1 MGNQQQAGYVSSFI
15 IKKKGKATPD
25 AKIDIIVLFI
35 TARNEK
41 LAEQSLRFVDDPAT
55 QHVINLFKEFFKM

>member
-1 MGNQQQAGYVSSFI
+1 MGNQQQVGYVSSFI

-35 TARNEK
+35 TSENEK
-41 LAEQSLRFVDDPAT
+41 LSEPSSRFIDDP
-55 QHVINLFKEFFKM
+55 VIQYDITGCYQYV